1 MIPASYLFKDIY
13 HQHWD
18 EPDAP
23 IIIERPRRFGE
34 GLLRP
39 LASATTT
46 LFHRPSRTYSHHTA
60 SHA

>member
-23 IIIERPRRFGE
+23 IIIERQRRLGG

-39 LASATTT
+39 LAAAITA
-46 LFHRPSRTYSHHTA
+46 LLHRPTRAYSHHAA

>member
-23 IIIERPRRFGE
+23 IIVERPRRFGG

-39 LASATTT
+39 LAAASTT
-46 LFHRPSRTYSHHTA
+46 LFHRSPRTYSHHAA

>member
-23 IIIERPRRFGE
+23 IIVERPRRFGG

-39 LASATTT
+39 LAAAAAA
-46 LFHRPSRTYSHHTA
+46 LFRRPSRAYSHHAA

>member
-23 IIIERPRRFGE
+23 VIIERPRRFGS

-39 LASATTT
+39 LAAATTT
-46 LFHRPSRTYSHHTA
+46 LFHRPSRAYSHHAA